1 MLTPRRSVERG
12 YADHGWLRSH
22 HSFSFADYY
31 DPAHMGFANLR
42 VINEDWIAP
51 GTGFGTHGHRDMEI
65 VTVVLQ
71 GELSHKDSLGN
82 GETLRPGEV
91 QRMSAGRG
99 IMHSEFSHSH
109 TVPTHLLQI
118 WIQPHTLGAQSG
130 YEQKPFAAEGRDG
143 RFQLVVSPDGRDG
156 SLSMQAD
163 AALYLGHFDGAQQA
177 ELKLDA
183 HRRAYVHVALGRV
196 TVNGVTLEAGDALK
210 VENESALNFS
220 NGEQA
225 EVLVFELS
233 GEHAA
238 PLFTEAYTSARVA
251 PTQAQPA

>member
-71 GELSHKDSLGN
+71 GELTHQDSLGN

-99 IMHSEFSHSH
+99 IMHSEFSRS
-109 TVPTHLLQI
+109 VNDPTHLLQI
-118 WIQPHTLGAQSG
+118 WIQPHTLGANSG
-130 YEQKPFAAEGRDG
+130 YEQKPFDAAGRDG
-143 RFQLVVSPDGRDG
+143 RFQLVASPDGRNG

-163 AALYLGHFDGAQQA
+163 AALYLGHFNGAQQA
-177 ELKLDA
+177 EFKLDER
-183 HRRAYVHVALGRV
+183 RRAYVHVALGHV
-196 TVNGVTLEAGDALK
+196 TVNGVALEAGDALK
-210 VENESALNFS
+210 VENESVLNFS
-220 NGEQA
+220 DGEQA
-225 EVLVFELS
+225 EVLVFELTGVNTS
-233 GEHAA
+233 PRFIDAYAA
-238 PLFTEAYTSARVA
+238 AQT
-251 PTQAQPA
+251 QPA